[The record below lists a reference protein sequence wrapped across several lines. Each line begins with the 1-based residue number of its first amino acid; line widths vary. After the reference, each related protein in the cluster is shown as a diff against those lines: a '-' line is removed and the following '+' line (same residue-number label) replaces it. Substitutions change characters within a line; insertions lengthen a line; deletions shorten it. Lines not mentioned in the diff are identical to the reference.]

1 MKKDDLSDF
10 LCSEVQEQAE
20 EVKEKGPGL
29 FDFVKDLSYDKKN
42 LARAIKE
49 STGSFPKEYVP
60 YVVLKAFG
68 NSPDTVL
75 LANEINVRFSL
86 IDTEH
91 QYEFFLYGIPKKKRF
106 NKFFSEDKKYTKRI
120 QAISNYYE
128 CGYNDA
134 KANYKLFS
142 EPELDRLVK
151 LYEDVN

>member
-10 LCSEVQEQAE
+10 LCSDALEQAE
-20 EVKEKGPGL
+20 EVEEKGPGL

-42 LARAIKE
+42 LAGSIKE
-49 STGSFPKEYVP
+49 ATGSFPKEYVP

-75 LANEINVRFSL
+75 IANEINVRFPL

-106 NKFFSEDKKYTKRI
+106 NKFFSEDKKYAKRI
-120 QAISNYYE
+120 QAIANYYE
-128 CGYNDA
+128 CGSNDA
-134 KANYKLFS
+134 KANYRLFS